1 MDITGCDRV
10 REAVSASADGEDV
23 ELDVF
28 ADHLASCIDCRDYLE
43 FSHALR
49 RSNLHEARPTP
60 DLAPRVVKQAQ
71 LMSDRFSWK
80 AARVLLGVCAVEVM
94 VFSVGDLFGASHA
107 DRHLGAFSIAF
118 AVVLL
123 GVVARP
129 TRARIMLPVA
139 GVLAIAL
146 SVSAV
151 VDLVTGNIPLLT
163 EARHIPEV
171 LSVVILWML
180 ARPARTAGGHER
192 RDVPWRPT
200 VVGRERDTA

>member
-1 MDITGCDRV
+1 MSCDAA
-10 REAVSASADGEDV
+10 REAVSASMDGEAHY
-23 ELDVF
+23 
-28 ADHLASCIDCRDYLE
+28 ADALAGHVATCGTCRDFLE

-49 RSNLHEARPTP
+49 RSRLREAPPTP

-80 AARVLLGVCAVEVM
+80 AARILLGVCALEVM
-94 VFSVGDLFGASHA
+94 VFSVGDLLGESHA

-146 SVSAV
+146 TVSAV

-180 ARPARTAGGHER
+180 ARPAHTRDGHGL
-192 RDVPWRPT
+192 RDVAWRPT
-200 VVGRERDTA
+200 IVGRERDSA